1 MAHVRNDAF
10 SSLFSSFFLAFLWY
24 GFDQYIFPSR
34 SLSLRFWFLRS
45 KIVILVGGYYTLVFL
60 QEFVGIWF
68 CFLLFHISW
77 QVLERVGHILQFLHG
92 NLGIPSFLDVS
103 FFSRGWSYT
112 SVVYASVT
120 LPFLSLMQ
128 FQFPQ
133 GEATLPSDLVHLSP
147 GQLEHLIIVASYWFQ
162 NFYNYL
168 EKQSLPFNAEI
179 AGLRSCQENQLCR

>member
-10 SSLFSSFFLAFLWY
+10 SSLFSSLFLAFLWY

-77 QVLERVGHILQFLHG
+77 QVLERVGHILVSTWKSGNSFISWCFLLFKRFIIYLCCLCLS
-92 NLGIPSFLDVS
+92 NTSSSFINAIPVS
-103 FFSRGWSYT
+103 SGTGTPPQWFSPFVPRSIT
-112 SVVYASVT
+112 AS
-120 LPFLSLMQ
+120 
-128 FQFPQ
+128 
-133 GEATLPSDLVHLSP
+133 HHR
-147 GQLEHLIIVASYWFQ
+147 GQLRVSEL
-162 NFYNYL
+162 L
-168 EKQSLPFNAEI
+168 
-179 AGLRSCQENQLCR
+179 